1 MPEHWQEIAEKKLAL
16 RSYKGQHNSEISKSS
31 FILPYKIIPLQ
42 IINIEES
49 HIEPFLKDFSNHEN
63 LIMKKIF
70 FVISTF
76 TLLLISIFS
85 FAQAPP
91 EGINYQAV
99 ARDTSGK
106 PISNSVNLSI
116 RFTIWDSITGGAT
129 LFTEIH
135 NFVNTNRYGLFTLV
149 IGSVSTTSFTSIPW
163 ATGNKYLEIEVDT
176 VGGSNYLSMGRIQM
190 MSVPYALYAKTAG
203 NSSSSNWSLIGNV
216 GGGSDF
222 IGTTNN
228 TPLRFRTN
236 NSLGMILDSTGNLGI
251 GTMNPGNKLEIFTGT
266 NSLTRAL
273 YLNTGTHEGTAFNIS
288 ATSNNESMF
297 DLTVFRG
304 GIFEPRLS
312 VYSNGN
318 MSLQPSGGNVGIGTT
333 NPGAMLEIAGQ
344 IKITGGTPGLGK
356 LLTSDANGLATWT
369 TPLSSSY
376 IAGTG
381 LTLTGTTFNSVWTA
395 SGNDIYNNNTG
406 NVGIGTTT
414 PDAEFEVVSTSSN
427 GPRGIVGTEYN
438 NSSVS
443 DSHLWLRKAKGT
455 ESSPLAIASGD
466 EIGFLKFCGY
476 DGTVFSTNDQTE
488 IGAVASENFTFGNN
502 GSYLKFMTTPN
513 GSMNGAE
520 RMRIDQNGNV
530 GIGTTVAPT
539 AKLEVNGT
547 INIAGTNA
555 NELNRIQT
563 GIANLVPIAYGN
575 ISSTGVVYTST
586 GNVTVSWDG
595 GSNNRYK
602 ITIVSES
609 YTTSNY
615 ITIVTPIGNNVKSA
629 TDDDGSGKLTVT
641 IYDGLGT
648 KIQNAFQFITYKP

>member
-1 MPEHWQEIAEKKLAL
+1 MKKL
-16 RSYKGQHNSEISKSS
+16 
-31 FILPYKIIPLQ
+31 F
-42 IINIEES
+42 
-49 HIEPFLKDFSNHEN
+49 FL
-63 LIMKKIF
+63 
-70 FVISTF
+70 ISTF
-76 TLLLISIFS
+76 TLLLISVFS

-106 PISNSVNLSI
+106 SINNSINLSV
-116 RFTIWDSITGGAT
+116 RFTIWDSISGGAT

-135 NFVNTNRYGLFTLV
+135 NSVNTNRYGLFTLV

-163 ATGNKYLEIEVDT
+163 ATGNKYLETEVDT
-176 VGGSNYLSMGRIQM
+176 VGGSNYTSMGRIQM

-203 NSSSSNWSLIGNV
+203 NTSSNSWSLIGNV
-216 GGGSDF
+216 SGGTDF

-236 NSLGMILDSTGNLGI
+236 NTLRMIIDSTGKVGI

-288 ATSNNESMF
+288 ATTNNESMF

-318 MSLQPSGGNVGIGTT
+318 MGLQPSGGNVGIGTAS
-333 NPGAMLEIAGQ
+333 PSALLEVAGQ

-356 LLTSDANGLATWT
+356 LLTSDGAGLASWASPTLPT
-369 TPLSSSY
+369 YT
-376 IAGTG
+376 AGTG
-381 LTLTGTTFNSVWTA
+381 LTLSGTTFNSVWTS
-395 SGNDIYNNNTG
+395 SGSVIYNNNTG
-406 NVGIGTTT
+406 NVGIGTTS
-414 PDAEFEVVSTSSN
+414 PDSEFEVVSTSSN
-427 GPRGIVGTEYN
+427 GPHGIVGTEYN
-438 NSSVS
+438 NSPVS

-455 ESSPLAIASGD
+455 ESSPLAIAAGE
-466 EIGFLKFCGY
+466 EIGFLKFSGY

-488 IGAVASENFTFGNN
+488 IGAVASENFSFGNN
-502 GSYLKFMTTPN
+502 GSYLKFMTTAN
-513 GSMNGAE
+513 GSMNGVE

-539 AKLEVNGT
+539 SKLEVDGT
-547 INIAGTNA
+547 INIAGSNA
-555 NELNRIQT
+555 NELNRTQT
-563 GIANLVPIAYGN
+563 GIANLIPIAYGN
-575 ISSTGVVYTST
+575 ISSTGVIYTST
-586 GNVTVSWDG
+586 GNLTVAWEG

-602 ITIVSES
+602 ITIASES
-609 YTTSNY
+609 YSTSNY

-641 IYDGLGT
+641 IYDGLGS
-648 KIQNAFQFITYKP
+648 KIQNGFQFITYKP

>member
-1 MPEHWQEIAEKKLAL
+1 MKKL
-16 RSYKGQHNSEISKSS
+16 
-31 FILPYKIIPLQ
+31 FIL
-42 IINIEES
+42 
-49 HIEPFLKDFSNHEN
+49 
-63 LIMKKIF
+63 
-70 FVISTF
+70 ISTF
-76 TLLLISIFS
+76 TLLLISMFS

-106 PISNSVNLSI
+106 PISNSVNLSV
-116 RFTIWDSITGGAT
+116 RFTIWDSITGGTT

-135 NFVNTNRYGLFTLV
+135 NSVNTNRYGLFTLV

-163 ATGNKYLEIEVDT
+163 ATGNKYLETEVDT

-190 MSVPYALYAKTAG
+190 MSVPFALYAKTAG
-203 NSSSSNWSLIGNV
+203 NSSSSSWSLIGNV

-228 TPLRFRTN
+228 RPLRFRTN
-236 NSLGMILDSTGNLGI
+236 NTLGMVLDSTGNVGI
-251 GTMNPGNKLEIFTGT
+251 GTMTPGNKLEVFTGT

-318 MSLQPSGGNVGIGTT
+318 MSLQSAGGNVGIGTN

-356 LLTSDANGLATWT
+356 LLTSDATGLATWT
-369 TPLSSSY
+369 TPLSTSY

-395 SGNDIYNNNTG
+395 SANDIYNNNIG
-406 NVGIGTTT
+406 KVGIGTTT

-427 GPRGIVGTEYN
+427 GPHGIVGTEYN

-455 ESSPLAIASGD
+455 ETSPLAIASGD
-466 EIGFLKFCGY
+466 EIGFIKFSGY
-476 DGTVFSTNDQTE
+476 NGSAFSTNDQTE
-488 IGAVASENFTFGNN
+488 IGAVASELFTSSSN

-513 GSMNGAE
+513 GSINGAE

-530 GIGTTVAPT
+530 GIGTTGAPST
-539 AKLEVNGT
+539 KLEVNGT
-547 INIAGTNA
+547 TNIAGTNA
-555 NELNRIQT
+555 NELNRTQT
-563 GIANLVPIAYGN
+563 GIANLVPIAYAN

-602 ITIVSES
+602 ITIATEN

-641 IYDGLGT
+641 IYDGIGS
-648 KIQNAFQFITYKP
+648 KIQNGFQFITYKP

>member
-1 MPEHWQEIAEKKLAL
+1 
-16 RSYKGQHNSEISKSS
+16 
-31 FILPYKIIPLQ
+31 
-42 IINIEES
+42 
-49 HIEPFLKDFSNHEN
+49 
-63 LIMKKIF
+63 
-70 FVISTF
+70 
-76 TLLLISIFS
+76 
-85 FAQAPP
+85 
-91 EGINYQAV
+91 
-99 ARDTSGK
+99 
-106 PISNSVNLSI
+106 
-116 RFTIWDSITGGAT
+116 
-129 LFTEIH
+129 
-135 NFVNTNRYGLFTLV
+135 
-149 IGSVSTTSFTSIPW
+149 
-163 ATGNKYLEIEVDT
+163 
-176 VGGSNYLSMGRIQM
+176 M

-203 NSSSSNWSLIGNV
+203 NSSSNSWSLIGNIS
-216 GGGSDF
+216 GGTDF

-236 NSLGMILDSTGNLGI
+236 NSLGMVLDSTGNVGI
-251 GTMNPGNKLEIFTGT
+251 GTMNPGNKLEVLTGT
-266 NSLTRAL
+266 NTLTRAL

-356 LLTSDANGLATWT
+356 LLTSDATGLATWT
-369 TPLSSSY
+369 SPLSPSY

-406 NVGIGTTT
+406 KVGIGTTT

-427 GPRGIVGTEYN
+427 GPHGIVGTEYN
-438 NSSVS
+438 SSSVS

-455 ESSPLAIASGD
+455 ETSPLAIASGD
-466 EIGFLKFCGY
+466 EIGFLKFSGY

-488 IGAVASENFTFGNN
+488 IGAVASENFSFGNN

-513 GSMNGAE
+513 GSMNGTE

-539 AKLEVNGT
+539 TKLEVNGT

-555 NELNRIQT
+555 NELNRTQT

-575 ISSTGVVYTST
+575 ISSSGVVYTST
-586 GNVTVSWDG
+586 GNITVSWDG

-602 ITIVSES
+602 ITIASES

-615 ITIVTPIGNNVKSA
+615 ITIVTPIGNNVKFA

-641 IYDGLGT
+641 IYDPVGT